1 MKRSYFMMISV
12 LFLGTISLLFA
23 TGCNLLYTG
32 GGTLDSE
39 NCENGE
45 KAVFGFVVN
54 SCEEEDKGVFNYHDL
69 AAEDGPVKMQGKL
82 ITVIY
87 NLLGQPQ
94 YALVSY
100 RSTEPTNRGNG
111 TAGISFADYGEG
123 NPEEGAHGQFQI
135 WVIDGP
141 FAGYANSGDIS
152 GNIQEHEC
160 DEY

>member
-1 MKRSYFMMISV
+1 MKSKYWGMTVV
-12 LFLGTISLLFA
+12 LFLGTVSLLFA
-23 TGCNLLYTG
+23 TGCDLLYTG
-32 GGTLDSE
+32 GGTLGSAAEECDD
-39 NCENGE
+39 GDQ
-45 KAVFGFVVN
+45 AVFGFVMN
-54 SCEEEDKGVFNYHDL
+54 SCEDEQKGVFNYHDM
-69 AAEDGPVKMQGKL
+69 AAGVKMQGKL
-82 ITVIY
+82 ITIIY

-111 TAGISFADYGEG
+111 TAGISFADNGEG
-123 NPEEGAHGQFQI
+123 NPADVSHGQFQI
-135 WVIDGP
+135 WVISGP